1 MNNKTSAFLSC
12 LLGGLICWYDFV
24 IFGMAT
30 AMVFGKLFFTDM
42 SFLVPAMVFAVGFA
56 TRPIGSVIFGH
67 LGDKFGR
74 KPVLISTLLLTA
86 VCTVGVGLLPT
97 YEQIGIAAPIALVI
111 LRILQTIAL
120 GGEWAAT
127 STIMTEYNLESNK
140 RGFWAGM
147 LGSTLLL
154 ASVIASA
161 MFTLVTSF
169 GPDEFMS
176 WGWRVPFLF
185 SGVLLIIGLWA
196 RAKVLETPEYIKAK
210 TLQQTESTPIKTL
223 FTDYWRK
230 VVLAIAT
237 SQVSGTFYFGI
248 LFFGVTYLVNKM
260 SMSRAELSQIS
271 LYGFALS
278 LLVVIAYGWIADK
291 LGDSFKGGL
300 RMYQF
305 NAAAGLL
312 AAYPIFYWLSIGN
325 FIGPMLLGV
334 VLISMA
340 GFSAAAVVLT
350 EIFPTKVRQT
360 GSGISFNVAA
370 VFAGGLMPMA
380 AAAILEYTG
389 SIINVAWLFAA
400 SCVISLAAS
409 VFVTKNDPT
418 TDQ

>member
-185 SGVLLIIGLWA
+185 SGVLLII
-196 RAKVLETPEYIKAK
+196 
-210 TLQQTESTPIKTL
+210 
-223 FTDYWRK
+223 
-230 VVLAIAT
+230 
-237 SQVSGTFYFGI
+237 
-248 LFFGVTYLVNKM
+248 
-260 SMSRAELSQIS
+260 
-271 LYGFALS
+271 
-278 LLVVIAYGWIADK
+278 
-291 LGDSFKGGL
+291 
-300 RMYQF
+300 
-305 NAAAGLL
+305 
-312 AAYPIFYWLSIGN
+312 
-325 FIGPMLLGV
+325 
-334 VLISMA
+334 
-340 GFSAAAVVLT
+340 
-350 EIFPTKVRQT
+350 
-360 GSGISFNVAA
+360 
-370 VFAGGLMPMA
+370 
-380 AAAILEYTG
+380 
-389 SIINVAWLFAA
+389 
-400 SCVISLAAS
+400 
-409 VFVTKNDPT
+409 
-418 TDQ
+418 